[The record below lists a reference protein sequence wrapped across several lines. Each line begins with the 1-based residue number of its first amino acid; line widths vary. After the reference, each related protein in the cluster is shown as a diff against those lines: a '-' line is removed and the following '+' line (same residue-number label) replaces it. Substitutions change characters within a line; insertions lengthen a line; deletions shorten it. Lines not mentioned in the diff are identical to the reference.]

1 MRLLPSTPLWWEG
14 ESRLSD
20 ALLPLSSIYSA
31 AAWLREGLSAPAHR
45 ASVPV
50 VCVGGAVAGGSGKT
64 PVVLAL
70 AARLLRRRPGL
81 RVHLLTRGYGGR
93 EHGPLRVHSDEH
105 TAQDVGDESLLLAK
119 AAPTGVA
126 AQRSAGARAACAA
139 EPAAEL
145 LLMDDGLQHHTLHR
159 DASLLVIDA
168 EYLLGNNRV
177 LPAGALLAR
186 GGGRISVVLESVE
199 WPLNSHPISP
209 FMPFPFL
216 PLR

>member
-14 ESRLSD
+14 ESRVSD
-20 ALLPLSSIYSA
+20 ALLPLSSLYSA

-70 AARLLRRRPGL
+70 AARLLRRHPGL

-119 AAPTGVA
+119 AAPSLQSEVA
-126 AQRSAGARAACAA
+126 A
-139 EPAAEL
+139 PAAA
-145 LLMDDGLQHHTLHR
+145 M
-159 DASLLVIDA
+159 
-168 EYLLGNNRV
+168 
-177 LPAGALLAR
+177 
-186 GGGRISVVLESVE
+186 
-199 WPLNSHPISP
+199 
-209 FMPFPFL
+209 
-216 PLR
+216 